1 MPKKATKQ
9 AKKRGPKPERLV
21 IEGDWEA
28 AVRKALGVERPGAGW
43 PTVPAAKRTTPKK
56 GRRTR

>member
-1 MPKKATKQ
+1 MAEKKK

-28 AVRKALGVERPGAGW
+28 AVRKALGVDRPSEGW
-43 PTVPAAKRTTPKK
+43 PSAKPASKRRKS
-56 GRRTR
+56 RSR